1 MELSKFWTICSG
13 NGIIL
18 ELPQLEQFKRYY
30 EELLYWNERV
40 NLISRK
46 DLDNIFER
54 HFLHSLSIL
63 KYVDL
68 KKKGNCLD
76 IGTGGGFPGIPI
88 GIARPDLHILMV
100 DSIAKKLK
108 LTDMFAKH
116 TGNRFFST
124 KNIRAEDLSSDAKN
138 LKNFDYIF
146 ARAVTRT
153 VSLIEWSQ
161 KLLKDE
167 GKFLFLKGG
176 NMQEEIDE
184 AYKKFPDYS
193 YELINIDLIGS
204 DWMKQEEKKILVIKR
219 ISK

>member
-1 MELSKFWTICSG
+1 MELTEFWTICSG

-18 ELPQLEQFKRYY
+18 EVNQLNQFKRYY
-30 EELLYWNERV
+30 DEILYWNEKV

-68 KKKGNCLD
+68 KQKAKCLD
-76 IGTGGGFPGIPI
+76 VGSGGGFPGIPL
-88 GIARPDLHILMV
+88 GIARPDLHITMV
-100 DSIAKKLK
+100 DSIAKKIK

-124 KNIRAEDLSSDAKN
+124 KNIRVETLCDEPKN
-138 LKNFDYIF
+138 LKSLDYIF

-153 VSLIEWSQ
+153 VTLMGWTHR
-161 KLLKDE
+161 LLKDD
-167 GKFLFLKGG
+167 GKFVLLKGG
-176 NMQEEIDE
+176 DMSEEIE
-184 AYKKFPDYS
+184 NARKAYPQYN
-193 YELINIDLIGS
+193 YQLIDIDLIGLP
-204 DWMKQEEKKILVIKR
+204 WLKNEEKKILVI
-219 ISK
+219 SK

>member
-1 MELSKFWTICSG
+1 MELTEFWTICSG

-18 ELPQLEQFKRYY
+18 EVNQLNQFKRYY
-30 EELLYWNERV
+30 DEILYWNEKV

-68 KKKGNCLD
+68 KQKAKCLD
-76 IGTGGGFPGIPI
+76 IGSGGGFPGIPL
-88 GIARPDLHILMV
+88 GIARPDLHIMMV
-100 DSIAKKLK
+100 DSIAKKIK

-124 KNIRAEDLSSDAKN
+124 KNIRVETLCDEPKN
-138 LKNFDYIF
+138 LKSLDYIF

-153 VSLIEWSQ
+153 VTLMGWTHR
-161 KLLKDE
+161 LLKDE
-167 GKFLFLKGG
+167 GKFVLLKGG
-176 NMQEEIDE
+176 DMSEEIEE
-184 AYKKFPDYS
+184 ARKAYPQYK
-193 YELINIDLIGS
+193 YELIDIDLVGLP
-204 DWMKQEEKKILVIKR
+204 WLKNEEKKILVI
-219 ISK
+219 SK